1 MNSRSAALADVP
13 RVKPR
18 ALQPAQLWA
27 RCTLRGLDPAGT
39 AQPGLSKSSYT
50 FSPFFLTSS
59 PPSRLPLLLSVTIL
73 GTPDPRQQSRITLFF
88 LFKSCH
94 TWSLLPRSPASCSCQ
109 LNPWEAVPEERS
121 WESYCVDK
129 LPTISSAVILKMSY
143 KIHLHLCAL
152 QGTAAIEGDGWYCF
166 ILLNKEELN
175 TTLKKGSECKSSLV
189 LNSWKSTFP
198 SFNWQ
203 NL

>member
-1 MNSRSAALADVP
+1 MFPEWSRGLCSLHSSEPAAHSEGLIP
-13 RVKPR
+13 
-18 ALQPAQLWA
+18 LAQLSLGSQSPLTPF
-27 RCTLRGLDPAGT
+27 RL
-39 AQPGLSKSSYT
+39 
-50 FSPFFLTSS
+50 FSWLPFS

-94 TWSLLPRSPASCSCQ
+94 TWSLLPRGPASCSCQ

-143 KIHLHLCAL
+143 KIHLHPCAL